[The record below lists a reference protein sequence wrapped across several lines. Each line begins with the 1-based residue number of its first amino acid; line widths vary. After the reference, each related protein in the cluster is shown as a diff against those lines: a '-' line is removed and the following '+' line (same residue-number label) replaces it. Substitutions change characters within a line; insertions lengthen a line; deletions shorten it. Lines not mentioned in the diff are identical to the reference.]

1 MCIQRVTRA
10 GLAWLALAVPMMTIS
25 LCTTAQAG
33 AIVDRFTVQVRLDRD
48 AAPVSGSVD
57 LRLRTYAA
65 ADGGS
70 ALTSA
75 SFDGIVFQ
83 QGLAAVRLAGSAAL
97 PVAGFWVEVEVAE
110 PGSGA
115 YQRLAPRIP
124 VGASPLARAA
134 ARVRPAAVGAGSV
147 QRNQVQLRVA
157 GCPSGLDRLVGVSNT
172 GAPLCVADQSG
183 VQALTVTPGL
193 LGSMNGSEVEARID
207 PAHLQ
212 RRVAVACAAE
222 SSIAAIGADGLPQC
236 APDARI
242 TSAQLQAV
250 SASCDVDPTLGVIT
264 QCSTS
269 AFCPPTRPLPVSVGF
284 GNNCVGSRTTQLV
297 PTETPMGIGFVTR
310 MIKDQH
316 TQCSGTP
323 ARHTLYLT
331 CAAVE

>member
-1 MCIQRVTRA
+1 MCIQRVIRT
-10 GLAWLALAVPMMTIS
+10 GFTWLALAAPMLS
-25 LCTTAQAG
+25 VGLCTTVQAG
-33 AIVDRFTVQVRLDRD
+33 AIVDRFTVQVRLHR
-48 AAPVSGSVD
+48 AEVPVSGAVD
-57 LRLRTYAA
+57 LRLRTYAT

-70 ALTSA
+70 ALTDA
-75 SFDGIVFQ
+75 SFNGVVFGH
-83 QGLAAVRLAGSAAL
+83 GLAAVRLAGSTAL
-97 PVAGFWVEVEVAE
+97 PSTGFWVEVEVAE

-157 GCPSGLDRLVGVSNT
+157 ACPVGLDRLFQVTNT
-172 GAPLCVADQSG
+172 GAALCVADQSG
-183 VQALTVTPGL
+183 VQDLAVTPGL
-193 LGSMNGSEVEARID
+193 LRSVTGGQVDVRID
-207 PAHLQ
+207 PGLVQ
-212 RRVAVACAAE
+212 RRVTDACAAE
-222 SSIAAIGADGLPQC
+222 SSITAIGADGQPHC

-242 TSAQLQAV
+242 TSAHLQAV
-250 SASCDVDPTLGVIT
+250 TASCDVDPTLGVGT

-284 GNNCVGSRTTQLV
+284 GNNCVGSRTTQLA
-297 PTETPMGIGFVTR
+297 PTETPMGIGFVTT

-316 TQCSGTP
+316 TQCNGAP